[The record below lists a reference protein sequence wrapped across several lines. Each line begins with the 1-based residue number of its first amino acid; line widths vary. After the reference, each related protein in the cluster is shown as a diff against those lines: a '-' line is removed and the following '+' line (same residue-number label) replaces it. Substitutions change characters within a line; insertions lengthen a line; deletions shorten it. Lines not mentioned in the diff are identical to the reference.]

1 MLTESFAFPRS
12 KKIIL
17 VAGLIVLFSGLSL
30 FIYLSYYNRYWAD
43 DWCYNADYSLKGFM
57 ETLRGYFYDPT
68 YTPSRYS
75 VTIFAG
81 LLNIFDI
88 LGVQWITPLTIL
100 FWIVGLVFLFRN
112 IAHLTGLQPFDRTQ
126 GKLDSALIAFISAL
140 IVYFSIYLTPHL
152 YQSLYWRTGLL
163 TYTTPL
169 VLSTWLFVLITRQ
182 GLVEKSSNWETAL
195 AGVLALLAGGC
206 SEAGTTVSALGV
218 YVLIASIG
226 AYRKQTW
233 ALKTLPIAVV
243 SLIFAIIALCLLIFA
258 PSTLIRKARY
268 GAPTSLTELPRLMF
282 NYTYAFFV
290 LSVRDY
296 HHILIALISA
306 LIGFVYPVTGA
317 RSYKFDKYILL
328 DVVVVVVT
336 VLLVAASLTPSIYIE
351 SGLPAPRTMIIP
363 RFIAV
368 VGFALGGWVT
378 GSGFREILK
387 AQWLQTSAAVLLLIS
402 FAFPVYTFVRL
413 SNLVS
418 IYSQRTQAW
427 DAREAI
433 IQQALLADEVR
444 VTVTAIDGLPVGGI
458 RDFDPKEKA
467 GYWITQCAA
476 EYYGIKLDVVLP

>member
-1 MLTESFAFPRS
+1 MLTESPATLR
-12 KKIIL
+12 L
-17 VAGLIVLFSGLSL
+17 NRIVLLVGLAIMLGGLSL

-43 DWCYNADYSLKGFM
+43 DWCYNADYLLKGFM
-57 ETLRGYFYDPT
+57 ETLRGYFYDTT

-81 LLNIFDI
+81 LLNVFDI
-88 LGVQWITPLTIL
+88 SGVQWMTPLTIL
-100 FWIVGLVFLFRN
+100 FWTAGLIFLFRN
-112 IAHLTGLQPFDRTQ
+112 IARFTGFQI
-126 GKLDSALIAFISAL
+126 DSALIALFSAL

-169 VLSTWLFVLITRQ
+169 VLTTWLFVLITRQ
-182 GLVEKSSNWETAL
+182 GLVVKPSNWETVL

-206 SEAGTTVSALGV
+206 SEAGTTVLISALGV
-218 YVLIASIG
+218 YVLLASIG

-243 SLIFAIIALCLLIFA
+243 SLIFAIVALCLLIFA

-268 GAPTSLTELPRLMF
+268 GEPTSFAELPRLIF

-290 LSVRDY
+290 LSVKDY

-306 LIGFVYPVTGA
+306 LIGFVYPITGA
-317 RSYKFDKYILL
+317 RSYKFHKYIFL

-351 SGLPAPRTMIIP
+351 RGLPAPRTMIIP

-368 VGFALGGWVT
+368 IGFALGGWVA
-378 GSGFREILK
+378 GSAFREIWK
-387 AQWLQTSAAVLLLIS
+387 ARWLQTSAAVLLLIS
-402 FAFPVYTFVRL
+402 FAFPVYTFVKL
-413 SNLVS
+413 SDLIS

-427 DAREAI
+427 DAREAV
-433 IQQALLADEVR
+433 IQQALLAESSR
-444 VTVTAIDGLPVGGI
+444 VTVTAIDGLPVSGI